1 MAKRLAQRPVR
12 RALITGV
19 GGQDGAYLARLLLRR
34 GYEVWGTT
42 RLPRG
47 PAPWRLEALG
57 IAGRVRLLPLDLA
70 DAGRIEALVAEVR
83 PHEVYNLAGLSQV
96 SRSFAEPVE
105 TGDVDALGVA
115 RLLEAVRRR
124 APEARYY
131 QASSSEM
138 YGRAGEIPQREST
151 AFHPVSPY
159 GVAKL
164 YAHWITV
171 PYRDAYG
178 LHASSGILFNH
189 ESPLRGP
196 EFVTR
201 KITDGL
207 ARIRLGL
214 AETLELGNLAARRD
228 WGYAEDY
235 VLGMWMMLQQERAD
249 DYVLATG
256 RAHSVRDFVDLAA
269 GALGFELAW
278 EGEGTAAR
286 ALDRRS
292 GRTVVQVSPRLYRPL
307 DIDEVRGDPGKARR
321 QLGWQAEVKFE
332 TLVEI
337 LAQADLRRLKQAA

>member
-1 MAKRLAQRPVR
+1 MVKRLSQRPQR

-19 GGQDGAYLARLLLRR
+19 GGQDGAYLARLLLGR
-34 GYEVWGTT
+34 GYQVWGTT
-42 RLPRG
+42 RDAARST
-47 PAPWRLEALG
+47 PWRLEALG
-57 IAGRVRLLPLDLA
+57 IAGKVALAPLDLT
-70 DAGRIEALVAEVR
+70 DAGRIEALIAEVR
-83 PHEVYNLAGLSQV
+83 PQEVYNLAGLSQV
-96 SRSFAEPVE
+96 SRSFQDPVE
-105 TGDVDALGVA
+105 TGDANALGVS
-115 RLLEAVRRR
+115 RLLEAVRRS
-124 APEARYY
+124 APAARYY

-138 YGRAGEIPQREST
+138 YGRAGEVPQREST

-171 PYRDAYG
+171 TYRDAYR

-214 AETLELGNLAARRD
+214 SDRLKLGNLAARRD

-235 VLGMWMMLQQERAD
+235 VLGMWLMLQQEQGD

-256 RAHSVRDFVDLAA
+256 RSHSVRQFVDLAA
-269 GALGFELAW
+269 ATLGFDLVW
-278 EGEGTAAR
+278 EGEGTEAR

-292 GRTVVQVSPRLYRPL
+292 GRVIVEVAPELYRPL

-321 QLGWQAEVKFE
+321 QLGWQPQVKFE

-337 LAQADLRRLKQAA
+337 LAQADLRRLKQVA